1 MLYLLRNILIEDQ
14 DPLNNTVPYYSE
26 APPNPS
32 ITYDLTINTIVNE
45 TGHKLFVMNGSPFQG
60 DYNDPILL
68 LADEKN
74 YSYPLDPKWNVVNFG
89 TNSSIRVNIWNN
101 NSSPHV
107 SFFSIAILLATA
119 DEMRQAYASSW
130 P

>member
-1 MLYLLRNILIEDQ
+1 MLIEDQ
-14 DPLNNTVPYYSE
+14 DPLNYTVPYHPE
-26 APPNPS
+26 PLPNPS
-32 ITYDLTINTIVNE
+32 VTFDLTVNSIINE
-45 TGHKLFVMNGSPFQG
+45 TGHKLFVMNGVPFQG

-74 YSYPLDPKWNVVNFG
+74 YSFPLDPKWNVVNFG

-107 SFFSIAILLATA
+107 GLPSVFLSFAITKQSLKAN
-119 DEMRQAYASSW
+119 ASSW
-130 P
+130 S